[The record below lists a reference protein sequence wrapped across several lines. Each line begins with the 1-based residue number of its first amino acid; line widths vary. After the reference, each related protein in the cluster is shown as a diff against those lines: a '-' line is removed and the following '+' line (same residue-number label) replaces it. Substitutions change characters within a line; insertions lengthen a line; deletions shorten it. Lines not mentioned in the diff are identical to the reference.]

1 MIPEKMLLLQV
12 SDAFSYISFDGRTGQ
27 PKKAPQKKGSFVGL
41 VLSRYCSFDQ
51 KEYKTIRLINRLIG
65 TQVSSLPTCSE
76 IQLYFKDENEVLN
89 LNLVQLYL
97 LAVFYRKA

>member
-1 MIPEKMLLLQV
+1 MQQHQFEPLL
-12 SDAFSYISFDGRTGQ
+12 SSG
-27 PKKAPQKKGSFVGL
+27 GSFVGL
-41 VLSRYCSFDQ
+41 VLSRYCSFGQ
-51 KEYKTIRLINRLIG
+51 KEYKTISRPNKIG